1 MRLLVGKTDIGKIK
15 INEKDLIRLFSKY
28 SGCPFINK
36 GTATDPEDNKEYD
49 IKYSFYGIYQ
59 SKWNNL
65 ICILSK

>member
-49 IKYSFYGIYQ
+49 IK
-59 SKWNNL
+59 
-65 ICILSK
+65 